1 MYSSRGYGCNNGI
14 DVLIKQPKDKPC
26 MDAIN
31 YMDDQMV
38 KAIVEEQY
46 RNMCPSSPRMLDKLL

>member
-1 MYSSRGYGCNNGI
+1 MSTKGI
-14 DVLIKQPKDKPC
+14 SEYKQHKDKLC

-38 KAIVEEQY
+38 KTIVEKQY
-46 RNMCPSSPRMLDKLL
+46 RNMSPSSPRMLDKLL

>member
-1 MYSSRGYGCNNGI
+1 MSTKRISEY
-14 DVLIKQPKDKPC
+14 KQHKDKLC

-38 KAIVEEQY
+38 KAIVENQY
-46 RNMCPSSPRMLDKLL
+46 RNMCPSSPRILDKLL